1 MRRQPIPP
9 QETPEVQQATKN
21 IHTYYDEVIG
31 PYGLQEFN
39 AKVLA
44 QAIHSL
50 AARPD
55 LLVAYTN
62 ALIDSASYVTTPNVS
77 LLWTPNIITPQT
89 FGFAKALPQL
99 LEPSKQ
105 KSKKYVFHIGDPDYL
120 TRLPNQTL
128 LPPYLLNDA
137 PFQRDMNPNDRYIY
151 FANDNVDNLAQ
162 FLAGHQQLT
171 MYVSANHALADSETC
186 GLLAP
191 EDMMIA
197 AVEKNKVELTKTLHG
212 NDTLYR
218 MDATNM
224 PHELSKSIFLAY
236 ADHPVEVDH
245 LISVPATALPRN
257 IRDTIESEAREFYRE
272 YVERGRVQLEFPVS
286 TKQQFIDLYRMGR
299 HMELAIKYALLTHE
313 NGSWS

>member
-9 QETPEVQQATKN
+9 QETPEVQRAIGN
-21 IHTYYDEVIG
+21 IHTYYDEIIG
-31 PYGLQEFN
+31 PYGLQEFDGN
-39 AKVLA
+39 VLP

-50 AARPD
+50 AAQPD

-62 ALIDSASYVTTPNVS
+62 ALIDSASYFITPNVFR
-77 LLWTPNIITPQT
+77 LWTPDIITPQT

-99 LEPSKQ
+99 LKPSNQ
-105 KSKKYVFHIGDPDYL
+105 KSKNYVFHIGDPDYL

-128 LPPYLLNDA
+128 IPPYQLKGM
-137 PFQRDMNPNDRYIY
+137 PFERDINPNDRYIY

-171 MYVSANHALADSETC
+171 MYVSADHALADSETC

-212 NDTLYR
+212 NDTLYK

-224 PHELSKSIFLAY
+224 PHELSQSIFLAR
-236 ADHPVEVDH
+236 ADYPVEVDH

-257 IRDTIESEAREFYRE
+257 IRDTIESEAREFYRK

-286 TKQQFIDLYRMGR
+286 TEQQFIDLYRMGR

-313 NGSWS
+313 NGSLS